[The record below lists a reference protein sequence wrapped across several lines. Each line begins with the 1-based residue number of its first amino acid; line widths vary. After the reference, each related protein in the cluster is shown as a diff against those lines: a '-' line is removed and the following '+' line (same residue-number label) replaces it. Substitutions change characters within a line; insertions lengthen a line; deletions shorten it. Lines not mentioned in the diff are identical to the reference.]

1 MASAKQIAWRKK
13 FAKMAKAG
21 KFRKKKKITTAEYD
35 KSGRMVSFGN
45 PRKRMANP
53 HNESESIRDV
63 SKMRYWSFRTQ
74 DQKTAEIEKDAREHM
89 MWKDAKRKYGYGTID
104 LLQFYF
110 AVPYRMGRKLG
121 LPKTPPKYGQSPA

>member
-1 MASAKQIAWRKK
+1 MTSAKQIAWRKK

-53 HNESESIRDV
+53 HNESESIRRRDLTLAQARKHTNDPTTMKKGV
-63 SKMRYWSFRTQ
+63 WFDGYDEQ
-74 DQKTAEIEKDAREHM
+74 DETMIGGSSHGMDRPTGGD
-89 MWKDAKRKYGYGTID
+89 W
-104 LLQFYF
+104 
-110 AVPYRMGRKLG
+110 
-121 LPKTPPKYGQSPA
+121 